1 MDRCRYH
8 MYDGMCEV
16 IDAALVESGKIGE
29 ISMGAVFA
37 WDGVFF
43 EDLYHTFDHRP
54 LGDELL
60 VFD

>member
-1 MDRCRYH
+1 

>member
-1 MDRCRYH
+1 

-37 WDGVFF
+37 WDGVF
-43 EDLYHTFDHRP
+43 LKICTTP
-54 LGDELL
+54 LTIVHSEMNY
-60 VFD
+60 